1 MSEAATATDAER
13 PTRVRCLPG
22 KRLLLLAGLGMVP
35 LIAAPFWWDVLYL
48 VIAFDVTLLAGLAF
62 DYMNLRRHKVV
73 VTRSRSPRL
82 SVGADNPVTLTL
94 ENHGRESV
102 RVWVRDGYPGEFEA
116 AGDDIGT
123 NDELVLDRPLRP
135 RLLELGRRRSQHRWI
150 FDEDRDVTAEKEQGK
165 GTEGLRRRLAREL
178 TPGGGVGP
186 GVELAPGSRRQ
197 VTYMVTPIRRGDYR
211 FDDIQVRVES
221 GLKLATLHMVQPARE
236 VAKVYPNVQSV
247 KQLGLA
253 SRLSDLQMLGLKS
266 VRREGGGGEF
276 EKLRDY
282 VAGDS
287 YRDINWK
294 ASARR
299 RKPITMVYE
308 AERSQNVVICID
320 AGRLMASRTG
330 ELSKLDHAINAALLL
345 AYTAIKGDDRVGLI
359 VFADGVRTF
368 LAPGKG
374 RAQYRRILQSLYAIE
389 SDLCHVDYEAF
400 VTFLLGRVRKRSLV
414 ALFTDLHDEHHSRPL
429 VDYTRLLLP
438 RHLPLCVTM
447 ADSHLQ
453 AVRHQVPEDVDGVF
467 DRAVATELLRER
479 EILKSELTRLG
490 AHVIDRPPED
500 ISVDTINAYV
510 DLKRRQL
517 L

>member
-1 MSEAATATDAER
+1 MAEPATTMEASR
-13 PTRVRCLPG
+13 PIRIRALPG
-22 KRLLLLAGLGMVP
+22 KRLLLLVGLGMVP
-35 LIAAPFWWDVLYL
+35 LVAVPFWWDVLYL
-48 VIAFDVTLLAGLAF
+48 VIGFDIMLLAGLAF
-62 DYMNLRRHKVV
+62 DYMNLRRQQVQ
-73 VTRSRSPRL
+73 VTRTRPARL

-94 ENHGRESV
+94 ENHGREAV

-123 NDELVLDRPLRP
+123 NDELVLDKPLRP
-135 RLLELGRRRSQHRWI
+135 RLLELGRRRGQHRWI
-150 FDEDRDVTAEKEQGK
+150 FEEDRDIAAEQEQDK
-165 GTEGLRRRLAREL
+165 GSEGLRRRLAREL
-178 TPGGGVGP
+178 TPGGDVGP
-186 GVELAPGSRRQ
+186 GIELLPGTRRK

-211 FDDIQVRVES
+211 FGDVHMRVES
-221 GLKLATLHMVQPARE
+221 SLKLATMHVVQPAGE

-247 KQLGLA
+247 KALGLA
-253 SRLSDLQMLGLKS
+253 SRLNDLQLLGLKS

-294 ASARR
+294 ASARK
-299 RKPITMVYE
+299 RKPITQVYE
-308 AERSQNVVICID
+308 AERSQNVMICID

-374 RAQYRRILQSLYAIE
+374 KAQYRRILQSLYGIE
-389 SDLCHVDYEAF
+389 SDLCHVDYQAF

-453 AVRHQVPEDVDGVF
+453 GVRHHIPDDIDGVF

-510 DLKRRQL
+510 DLKRRQML
-517 L
+517 